1 MCGRMCKNAQEQPS
15 TCLGWNGGWKTR
27 GSEVDKQTG
36 NEHGLHQMTIQLWA
50 LFCR

>member
-1 MCGRMCKNAQEQPS
+1 MRKNVQKRPGATKHLLRLERR
-15 TCLGWNGGWKTR
+15 LEAR